1 MVSLEGEAIF
11 DQNYFD
17 LLPGEE
23 RVVRWR
29 SHGDASLSAVSE
41 CGCLNKA
48 RDSKP

>member
-1 MVSLEGEAIF
+1 MVSLEGEAVF

-29 SHGDASLSAVSE
+29 SHGDASRPAVSE
-41 CGCLNKA
+41 CSWLN
-48 RDSKP
+48 P